1 MKEVDV
7 SGCTQVRF
15 SKTTNFLT
23 NIRQKDKSDFLC
35 PIVHMRHTYY
45 MYDVKTQIQASGM

>member
-45 MYDVKTQIQASGM
+45 MYDVKTQMQASGM